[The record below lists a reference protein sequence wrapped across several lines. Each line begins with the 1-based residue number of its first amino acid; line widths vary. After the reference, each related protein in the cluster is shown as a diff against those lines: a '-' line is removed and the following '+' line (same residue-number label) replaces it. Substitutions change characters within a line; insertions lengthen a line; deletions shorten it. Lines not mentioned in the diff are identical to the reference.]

1 MRDSEA
7 IEMMRRSSDEIK
19 GLRARIAALEPKAHA
34 YDMISAILGLLPQP
48 SRGYGED
55 VAWML
60 DKRIR
65 ELKEAQAKPEEAPKA
80 EG

>member
-1 MRDSEA
+1 MHDSEA
-7 IEMMRRSSDEIK
+7 IEMMQRSSSEIK
-19 GLRARIAALEPKAHA
+19 ELRARIAGLERKAHA

-48 SRGYGED
+48 SRGESLD
-55 VAWML
+55 LAWML

-65 ELKEAQAKPEEAPKA
+65 ELKEAQAKPAEAPEE